1 MTPYPTR
8 AISVV
13 GPGAKRAFAAASLK
27 TSTGTTTTSN
37 GVPEVT
43 RAMMFGVESKW
54 VESLWPVAFSNS
66 GVSAFRQTIIEPPAI
81 TLSSTASAPGDRPST
96 PAVMVATSG
105 FFIIRLRR
113 SIRDQ
118 YLGDKPGIANGL
130 SGKRRT
136 LLEPGT
142 WRRCAPERLSPRVL
156 QRPPH
161 RLVVMVHR
169 KIVAG
174 VELHPMAVGIA

>member
-13 GPGAKRAFAAASLK
+13 GPGAKRVFAAASLK

-37 GVPEVT
+37 GLPDAR
-43 RAMMFGVESKW
+43 RAMMLGVESKW

-66 GVSAFRQTIIEPPAI
+66 GVSAFKETIIEPPAI
-81 TLSSTASAPGDRPST
+81 TLSSTARAAGDRPST

-105 FFIIRLRR
+105 FFIMRLRR

-118 YLGDKPGIANGL
+118 YLSDEPGIAHGL
-130 SGKRRT
+130 SGKRRA
-136 LLEPGT
+136 LLEPGA
-142 WRRCAPERLSPRVL
+142 RRRRPPQRLPARVL
-156 QRPPH
+156 QRPAH
-161 RLVVMVHR
+161 RLMVMIHR
-169 KIVAG
+169 KIV
-174 VELHPMAVGIA
+174 